1 MIKIL
6 VSECLYGERIV
17 RYDGKENRLDDP
29 RFLQWKQ
36 EGRLVAV
43 CPEVMGGLSTPRT
56 PSERRGGCVVN
67 SNGHDVTNEYTKGAK
82 LALAIAKRENVSCV
96 LFKLNSP
103 SCGSK
108 LIYDGSF
115 TGNKI
120 AGQGVAAELLRDN
133 GYQVYGEDDLDQI
146 EKLIMENER

>member
-6 VSECLYGERIV
+6 VSECLCAERIV
-17 RYDGKENRLDDP
+17 RYDGKERRLDDP
-29 RFLQWKQ
+29 RLLQWKQ
-36 EGRLVAV
+36 EGRVVTV
-43 CPEVMGGLSTPRT
+43 CPEVMGGLSTPRA
-56 PSERRGGCVVN
+56 PGERRGSSVVDIH
-67 SNGHDVTNEYTKGAK
+67 GHDVTNEYTKGAK

-108 LIYDGSF
+108 LIYDGTF

-120 AGQGVAAELLRDN
+120 AGQGIATELLRNN

-146 EKLIMENER
+146 EQLIEESER